1 MGEAMP
7 AQVGEKKDALFGT
20 QAASKSTCGRLRDKY
35 KGEKAV
41 AAIAAFEL
49 RFALA

>member
-1 MGEAMP
+1 MP

-20 QAASKSTCGRLRDKY
+20 QAAGKGTCGRLREKY
-35 KGEKAV
+35 KGERAT